1 MIVGVVL
8 NGGRAT
14 RMGGGDKGLRRLA
27 GQPLIAHAIGRL
39 APQVAALAV
48 NGGDGLAGLG
58 LPVLADSVPGQ
69 PGPLAGVLAGMDW
82 AATLGADRLVTVA
95 ADTPFL
101 PADLVARLAEA
112 GGLAMAA
119 SGDPLQVHP
128 VCALW
133 PVPLHDDLRAH
144 LGAGL
149 RRVQA
154 WAAGHGAAVVAFP
167 PDAAGVD
174 PFFNINTPEDLARA
188 EALLAAARP

>member
-1 MIVGVVL
+1 MIVGMVL

-14 RMGGGDKGLRRLA
+14 RMGGGDKGLRQLA

-48 NGGDGLAGLG
+48 NGGGGMAGLG

-82 AATLGADRLVTVA
+82 AATLGADQLVTVA

-101 PADLVARLAEA
+101 PPDLVARLAEA

-119 SGDPLQVHP
+119 SGTPLQVHP

-133 PVPLHDDLRAH
+133 PVALRDDLRAQ

-154 WAAGHGAAVVAFP
+154 WAAGHGASVVVFP
-167 PDAAGVD
+167 ADEDGVD
-174 PFFNINTPEDLARA
+174 PFLNINTPEDLARA
-188 EALLAAARP
+188 EALLAAGRA